1 MRLLTKGYLKTV
13 MNKTLLVSELQFKGI
28 RSSGAGGQNVNK
40 VSSKVEL
47 SFEINKTNALTT
59 FEKERILEKLSNK
72 INKENVLILQCDESR
87 SQHKNKELVIKRFLK
102 LIESALL
109 IPKKRKASKP
119 KKSAIE
125 KRLKSKKRAA
135 LKKVNRRKP
144 DLD

>member
-1 MRLLTKGYLKTV
+1 MRLLIKGYLKIV
-13 MNKTLLVSELQFKGI
+13 MNKTLLVSELQFKAV
-28 RSSGAGGQNVNK
+28 RSSGAGGQHVNK

-72 INKENVLILQCDESR
+72 INKENILILQCDESR
-87 SQHKNKELVIKRFLK
+87 SQHKNKDLVIKRFLE
-102 LIESALL
+102 LLESALL
-109 IPKKRKASKP
+109 IPKKRRTTKP